1 LLSVIKKK
9 KKAAKLVEPKTIDIP
24 TDEEEQDEL
33 ITTKTPKKPAKE
45 KEKPSPAVEEEQE
58 TEQGRVID
66 IPQDDEEEDE
76 PVVKPSA
83 KPKGKRK
90 EKVVNIPEEP
100 VDDSWGD
107 EEDDEPVVTKP
118 SAKPKEEVEVT
129 PDEEDELLTS
139 PKVDEDQ
146 EGDSEEEEE
155 DEPVVRKTKESLP
168 KDEEESYDE
177 EDDEVLVNNPNNSKV
192 AQPHTRYHFPADGHE
207 NHHDRFLAEEDYRTV
222 SGKPEDAET
231 LRTFPRHADNAPQ
244 REERTPLRGLRLV
257 PDGLP
262 QRHHQGDEP
271 DDRNGR
277 RQEKEDIGEVRI
289 RPRFV
294 HILPALRQ
302 CLPARCH
309 YVRPELRAC
318 RIRPQQTGTDAE
330 PSGQSRRRE
339 EETRRSPA

>member
-1 LLSVIKKK
+1 M
-9 KKAAKLVEPKTIDIP
+9 
-24 TDEEEQDEL
+24 
-33 ITTKTPKKPAKE
+33 KE
-45 KEKPSPAVEEEQE
+45 KEHNSYIGSLIHGI
-58 TEQGRVID
+58 T
-66 IPQDDEEEDE
+66 
-76 PVVKPSA
+76 S
-83 KPKGKRK
+83 
-90 EKVVNIPEEP
+90 
-100 VDDSWGD
+100 
-107 EEDDEPVVTKP
+107 
-118 SAKPKEEVEVT
+118 
-129 PDEEDELLTS
+129 LLT
-139 PKVDEDQ
+139 
-146 EGDSEEEEE
+146 
-155 DEPVVRKTKESLP
+155 
-168 KDEEESYDE
+168 
-177 EDDEVLVNNPNNSKV
+177 
-192 AQPHTRYHFPADGHE
+192 
-207 NHHDRFLAEEDYRTV
+207 HHDRFLAEEDYRTV

>member
-1 LLSVIKKK
+1 M
-9 KKAAKLVEPKTIDIP
+9 
-24 TDEEEQDEL
+24 
-33 ITTKTPKKPAKE
+33 KE
-45 KEKPSPAVEEEQE
+45 KEHNSYIGSLIHGITSLLTGMKTTMTVFWRKKT
-58 TEQGRVID
+58 TEQY
-66 IPQDDEEEDE
+66 
-76 PVVKPSA
+76 
-83 KPKGKRK
+83 
-90 EKVVNIPEEP
+90 PEN
-100 VDDSWGD
+100 
-107 EEDDEPVVTKP
+107 
-118 SAKPKEEVEVT
+118 
-129 PDEEDELLTS
+129 
-139 PKVDEDQ
+139 
-146 EGDSEEEEE
+146 
-155 DEPVVRKTKESLP
+155 RKTLKLSE
-168 KDEEESYDE
+168 
-177 EDDEVLVNNPNNSKV
+177 
-192 AQPHTRYHFPADGHE
+192 
-207 NHHDRFLAEEDYRTV
+207 
-222 SGKPEDAET
+222 
-231 LRTFPRHADNAPQ
+231 TFPRHADNAPQ